1 MLICVEEREL
11 SMISRREFLEGASAA
26 AVCVAGGGMAF
37 ATPLNLPLGL
47 QLYSVREQLA
57 KDYEG
62 TLLQVGSL
70 GYREVEAA
78 GFYQRSAEE
87 VQRAMTKANLQ
98 CVSAHHP
105 FAELQQH
112 FDEIL
117 AFHKQLGVHYLLCSS
132 PGFKQ
137 PSSAD
142 AARRTGLLTLDDWKW
157 NIEQFNAMGEKTA
170 AAGVQ
175 FGYHNHVHEFAAI
188 DGVVPYTEILRSTD
202 PAKVTLE
209 LDCGWA
215 IVAGAKP
222 VDLLRDYPGRF
233 SMLHVKDFK
242 LPQGAVGAAQDA
254 KVTELGRGT
263 IDYRPILD
271 QAAKTQKI
279 KHMFVEQEAF
289 DMPYME
295 SLKVDAAYMRQLNS

>member
-1 MLICVEEREL
+1 
-11 SMISRREFLEGASAA
+11 MISRRKFIGRATAA
-26 AVCVAGGGMAF
+26 AVYAATTGRSAVSH

-62 TLLQVGSL
+62 TLLQVASA
-70 GYREVEAA
+70 GYTEVEAA
-78 GFYQRSAEE
+78 GFYQRSAAD
-87 VQRAMTKANLQ
+87 VKRAMDKAKLH

-105 FAELQQH
+105 FGELHQQ

-117 AFHKQLGVHYLLCSS
+117 SFHKELGVEYLICSS
-132 PGFKQ
+132 PGFQQ
-137 PSSAD
+137 PPAAD
-142 AARRTGLLTLDDWKW
+142 AASRTHVMTLEDWRW
-157 NIEQFNAMGEKTA
+157 NAQQFNIMGEKTA
-170 AAGVQ
+170 AAGMR
-175 FGYHNHVHEFAAI
+175 FGYHNHIHEFAAI
-188 DGVVPYTEILRSTD
+188 DGVVPYMELLRITD

-215 IVAGAKP
+215 VVAGVKP

-242 LPQGAVGAAQDA
+242 LVPGTGGDAHDA
-254 KVTELGRGT
+254 KVTELGQGS
-263 IDYRPILD
+263 IDYRPIFQ

-279 KHMFVEQEAF
+279 RHMFVEQEAF
-289 DMPYME
+289 DMPYMQ
-295 SLKVDAAYMRQLNS
+295 SLKVDADYIRNLKV